1 MAIADEYLP
10 TRATVRGRCK
20 QVLLKYDLTLE
31 AAQRLADDV
40 LFPTANEVDAMPVLP
55 RERLDLLAELG
66 WYGLSAPSSGIDIRG
81 AWPIVEAFAGGC
93 LTTTFV
99 WMQHLGT
106 APSCA
111 YGPEHLKH
119 WVEPLAAGERRSTV
133 AFAGLL
139 PNPPLRARPEG
150 EDWVVEGVAPWV
162 TGWGL
167 TDLIQVAARSPE
179 DDVVWL
185 LVDLPAEGITHEAHR
200 LLAVNAS
207 ATVTLRFDNVRVA
220 GDRQASRFPW
230 SEWPPRDAAGL
241 RTNGSLALGVAARC
255 CRLIGPSAL
264 DDELTSRRAA
274 LDANTPETLPAA
286 RAAAAAFAV
295 QAASALVAK
304 QGSTAVVAGN
314 DAERLLREA
323 TLLLIFGSRPSI
335 KSELLLQ
342 LGVTRP

>member
-1 MAIADEYLP
+1 M
-10 TRATVRGRCK
+10 
-20 QVLLKYDLTLE
+20 LLKYDLTLE

-40 LFPTANEVDAMPVLP
+40 LFPAANEIDAMPVLP

-66 WYGLSAPSSGIDIRG
+66 WYGLSAPSSGLEIRDG
-81 AWPIVEAFAGGC
+81 WPIVEAFAGGC

-106 APSCA
+106 APACA
-111 YGPEHLKH
+111 YGPEHLRN
-119 WVEPLAAGERRSTV
+119 WVEPLAAGQRRSTV

-139 PNPPLRARPEG
+139 PNPPLHAKPDG
-150 EDWVVEGVAPWV
+150 DDWVVHGVAPWV

-167 TDLIQVAARSPE
+167 TDLIQVAARTPE

-185 LVDLPAEGITHEAHR
+185 LIDLPAEGITHEAHR

-207 ATVTLRFDNVRVA
+207 ATVTLTFDDVRVA
-220 GDRQASRFPW
+220 GDRQTSRFPW
-230 SEWPPRDAAGL
+230 SEWPQRDAAGL
-241 RTNGSLALGVAARC
+241 RTNGSLALGIAARC
-255 CRLIGPSAL
+255 CRLIGPSGL
-264 DDELTSRRAA
+264 DDELAARRAA

-286 RAAAAAFAV
+286 RAASAAFAM
-295 QAASALVAK
+295 QAALALVAK

-314 DAERLLREA
+314 HAERLLREA

-335 KSELLLQ
+335 KRELLSQ
-342 LGVTRP
+342 LGVTPP

>member
-1 MAIADEYLP
+1 M
-10 TRATVRGRCK
+10 
-20 QVLLKYDLTLE
+20 
-31 AAQRLADDV
+31 
-40 LFPTANEVDAMPVLP
+40 LFPSANEIDAMPVLP
-55 RERLDLLAELG
+55 RERLDLLAQLG
-66 WYGLSAPSSGIDIRG
+66 WYGLSAPSSELDIQDG
-81 AWPIVEAFAGGC
+81 WPILEALAGGC

-111 YGPEHLKH
+111 YGPEHLRH

-139 PNPPLRARPEG
+139 PNPPLHAKPDG
-150 EDWVVEGVAPWV
+150 DDWVVDGVAPWV

-167 TDLIQVAARSPE
+167 TDLIQVAARTPE

-185 LVDLPAEGITHEAHR
+185 LIDLPAQGIAHEAHR

-207 ATVTLRFDNVRVA
+207 ATVTLTFDNVRVA
-220 GDRQASRFPW
+220 GDRAASRFPW
-230 SEWPPRDAAGL
+230 SEWPQRDAAGL
-241 RTNGSLALGVAARC
+241 RTNGSLALGIAARC
-255 CRLIGPSAL
+255 CRLIGRSGL
-264 DDELTSRRAA
+264 DDELDARRAA

-286 RAAAAAFAV
+286 RAAAAAFAL
-295 QAASALVAK
+295 QAASALVAN
-304 QGSTAVVAGN
+304 QGSSAVVVGN
-314 DAERLLREA
+314 HAERLLREA

-335 KSELLLQ
+335 KRELLLQ